1 MREFIVSTGGQTVVA
16 TTTLIALSATTA
28 PNINVEFLRAWVG
41 QSANATS
48 AQQRIQI
55 VTQAGSLPTVTG
67 ATPGKLKHADPNA
80 SIIVSGTLGTT
91 WGAGGASSSVG
102 ITASSDNGGTK
113 TVSHEDAFNVLN
125 GWLHVP
131 TPAETRVLPAS
142 FTASFGLYF
151 PVAPSTLTNWAYG
164 IIYREV

>member
-1 MREFIVSTGGQTVVA
+1 MREFIVSAGGQTVVA
-16 TTTLIALSATTA
+16 TTTLIGISATTA

-41 QSANATS
+41 QAANATS

-55 VTQAGSLPTVTG
+55 VTQAGTLPNFTG

-80 SIIVSGTLGTT
+80 SVITSNAMNTAWGSGAAS
-91 WGAGGASSSVG
+91 GAG

-113 TVSHEDAFNVLN
+113 TASHDDAFNVLN

-131 TPAETRVLPAS
+131 TPPETRVLPSS
-142 FTASFGLYF
+142 FTSSFGLFF
-151 PVAPSTLTNWAYG
+151 PVVPATPTNWAYG
-164 IIYREV
+164 IIFREI

>member
-1 MREFIVSTGGQTVVA
+1 MREFIVSAGGQTVVA
-16 TTTLIALSATTA
+16 TTTLIGISATTA

-41 QSANATS
+41 QAANATS

-55 VTQAGSLPTVTG
+55 VTQAGTLPTFTG
-67 ATPGKLKHADPNA
+67 ATPGKLKHADPNP
-80 SIIVSGTLGTT
+80 SIIVSNAMGTA
-91 WGAGGASSSVG
+91 WGSGAASGAG
-102 ITASSDNGGTK
+102 ITASSDNTGTK

-131 TPAETRVLPAS
+131 TPPETRVVPAS

-151 PVAPSTLTNWAYG
+151 PLTPVTGSGWSYG
-164 IIYREV
+164 IIYREI